1 MTDDLATSHAAVIL
15 EPFTLRG
22 VAQSGRALRSGD
34 SAAADLPAALDRLG
48 AGEALLVEGLP
59 NHLYHSL
66 PCPSKS
72 TLWDFRHR
80 GPVWYEARHILRT
93 APAFSSAAT
102 SLGNLVHAALELG
115 ESYRQRLVMTPEKY
129 VTASGAFSSSQ
140 EARSWREEQGAE
152 ALVAT
157 PAEAAVCE
165 RMLEQFR
172 LNAAA
177 RDLYERVTHHELSCV
192 ARLETGHLLRCR
204 FDAITED
211 GYLLDWKSTR
221 EKHPLKTF
229 GSACIEHGY
238 AYASAL
244 YSMLAR
250 IAGISDRRLTFVAM
264 STTPEHEVQVVEIPE
279 ALVLRCEQ
287 QILNDLE
294 EIDARTEADNWLPG
308 GYGEIHTLKFPEWY
322 SRGDA

>member
-1 MTDDLATSHAAVIL
+1 MTELLTYDVGT
-15 EPFTLRG
+15 
-22 VAQSGRALRSGD
+22 QSGQPALGCPV
-34 SAAADLPAALDRLG
+34 AGHADLLSRIESLSP
-48 AGEALLVEGLP
+48 GEALLVEGLP

-115 ESYRQRLVMTPEKY
+115 EAYRSRLVATPEKF
-129 VTASGAFSSSQ
+129 VTASGAFSTSQ
-140 EARSWREEQGAE
+140 DARAWRAEQGAD

-157 PAEAAVCE
+157 PAEAAICE
-165 RMLEQFR
+165 RMLEQFH
-172 LNAAA
+172 LNAAS
-177 RDLYERVTHHELSCV
+177 RDLYERVTHHELSCI

-204 FDAITED
+204 YDALTED
-211 GYLLDWKSTR
+211 GYLLDWKSTK
-221 EKHPLKTF
+221 EKHPLRTF
-229 GSACIEHGY
+229 SGACMEHGY
-238 AYASAL
+238 HYASAL

-250 IAGISDRRLTFVAM
+250 LSGLSDRRLTFVAM

-279 ALVLRCEQ
+279 SLVSRCEEQ
-287 QILNDLE
+287 VLNDLE
-294 EIDARTEADNWLPG
+294 EIDARTEAGNFLPA
-308 GYGEIHTLKFPEWY
+308 GYGEIHVLKFPEWAM
-322 SRGDA
+322 RGDA